1 MSQINSYFSSNHN
14 FDFFSCNFPISL
26 ALSPSITTKERAVNS
41 LQTAFTNLQSGL
53 GLRTLSPNDPHYRPN
68 YFSNDSNDPSTAKG
82 ANYHQ
87 GPSWMWPIGYFLQA
101 AYSFEETR
109 SYCDQIISLQEDY
122 INQSGE
128 LKCKP

>member
-1 MSQINSYFSSNHN
+1 MSPFGQAMTFTL
-14 FDFFSCNFPISL
+14 FFSCNFPIAL
-26 ALSPSITTKERAVNS
+26 ALSPSITTKERAVYS
-41 LQTAFTNLQSGL
+41 LQTAFENLQSGL

-68 YFSNDSNDPSTAKG
+68 YFSDDSNDPSTAKG

-101 AYSFEETR
+101 AYSYNETR
-109 SYCDQIISLQEDY
+109 PYCDQIIALQEDY

-128 LKCKP
+128 LNPLEAI

>member
-1 MSQINSYFSSNHN
+1 MHLEKTETSTGYHV
-14 FDFFSCNFPISL
+14 
-26 ALSPSITTKERAVNS
+26 PSITTKERAVSS
-41 LQTAFTNLQSGL
+41 LQTAFNHLQSGL
-53 GLRTLSPNDPHYRPN
+53 GLRTLSPNDPNYRPN

-101 AYSFEETR
+101 AYSFDETR
-109 SYCDQIISLQEDY
+109 PYCTQIIALQEDY

-128 LKCKP
+128 FELNCRVPYQ